1 MAEVLVFH
9 HGHGLTAGVLEFAET
24 LRKAGH
30 TVHVPDLF
38 EGRQFATLE
47 EGMEYA
53 EGVGF
58 DTVTERGTAAAQE
71 LPADLVYVGFSLGV
85 LPAQKL
91 AQTRPGAKGA
101 LLLEA
106 CLPVSEYGDTWPED
120 LPVQVHGM
128 DADPFFAEEGDVDA
142 ARELVESAP
151 DAELFTYPGDRHL
164 FTDSSLP
171 THDEHAAAQATKR
184 VLDFLDRVG
193 H

>member
-1 MAEVLVFH
+1 MAEILVFH
-9 HGHGLTAGVLEFAET
+9 HGHGLTTGVLEFTET

-30 TVHVPDLF
+30 TVHAPDLF
-38 EGRQFATLE
+38 EGRQFASLD

-53 EGVGF
+53 EEVGI
-58 DTVTERGTAAAQE
+58 DTVAERGTAAAQE

-91 AQTRPGAKGA
+91 AQTRPGARGV

-106 CLPVSEYGDTWPED
+106 CLPVSEYGDTWPEN
-120 LPVQVHGM
+120 LPVQIHGM

-142 ARELVESAP
+142 ARELVESAA

-171 THDEHAAAQATKR
+171 THDEHATAQVTKR

-193 H
+193 